1 MQVQTS
7 THIFFWK
14 HDSIYSN
21 FYQPC
26 HITICSP
33 DKTLTFVNS
42 EALFM
47 YLKAVMFDDSYM
59 AQCIY
64 DDQRPFAAKAAGK
77 KVLGFNNKL
86 WAESREEAMYIACW
100 EKFSQNENLAVE
112 LLNTGDLILVEAS
125 PIDFVWGVGLAP
137 DDPNVLDPAN
147 WKGLNLLGNVLMRV
161 RADLRTLLQS
171 YDVN

>member
-1 MQVQTS
+1 MQVQTD

-26 HITICSP
+26 HIIICTP
-33 DKTLTFVNS
+33 TKTLEFKNS

-47 YLKAVMFDDSYM
+47 YLKAIMFDDEYM
-59 AQCIY
+59 SQCIY
-64 DDQRPFAAKAAGK
+64 DDQRPFAAKACGK
-77 KVLGFNNKL
+77 RVFGFSNEA
-86 WAESREEAMYIACW
+86 WAYSREEAMYLACW

-112 LLNTGDLILVEAS
+112 LLNTGELTLVEAS

-137 DDPNVLDPAN
+137 DDPKVLDKAN
-147 WKGLNLLGNVLMRV
+147 WKGLNLLGEVLMRV
-161 RADLRTLLQS
+161 RTDLRALLA
-171 YDVN
+171 NM